1 MAAIKRFA
9 TMSSSSMIRNIIFA
23 AALPVFAAAPGA
35 AFGQA
40 WVGVKNNLNLSLD
53 YTYSPSD
60 LIVETEGQVFDGP
73 GIGSVNHSVT
83 LAAEYTPIDKL
94 AVTAAVPLVTTKYF
108 PDPMSAFPGHGAND
122 DGNFHSSLQDF
133 KLITRYMVL
142 DNSPI
147 ALSPHLG
154 FSIPMA
160 NYETQGYA
168 STGRGLKQLHMG
180 LSVGK
185 FFTEGPV
192 QNFYV
197 HLNYEFSLVEK
208 YKTVFPETEAYGQ
221 NRSEVHGIVGY
232 FISDKIEVNL
242 GVDYR
247 KTHGGLDFLAYGELP
262 TWVQYHHDA
271 LLAESM
277 LLAGAGATYE
287 PMEGLRF
294 NLGLR
299 SFLSG
304 TNTRAPDAI
313 YKPFIMTVGVSWDAI

>member
-9 TMSSSSMIRNIIFA
+9 TMSSSMIRNIIFA
-23 AALPVFAAAPGA
+23 AALLVFAAAPGVA
-35 AFGQA
+35 LGQA

-60 LIVETEGQVFDGP
+60 QIVESEGQAYDGP

-83 LAAEYTPIDKL
+83 LAAEYTPIENL
-94 AVTAAVPLVTTKYF
+94 AVNASVPIVTTKYF
-108 PDPMSAFPGHGAND
+108 PDAASVFPGHGAND

-133 KLITRYMVL
+133 KMVARYMVL
-142 DNSPI
+142 DNRPI
-147 ALSPHLG
+147 ALSPHIG

-168 STGRGLKQLHMG
+168 STGRGLKQLHLG

-185 FFTEGPV
+185 FFTEGPL
-192 QNFYV
+192 QSFYV
-197 HLNYEFSLVEK
+197 HLNYEFSLAEK

-221 NRSEVHGIVGY
+221 NRSDIHTIVGY

-242 GVDYR
+242 GADYR
-247 KTHGGLDFLAYGELP
+247 KVHGGLDFLDYAMLP
-262 TWVQYHHDA
+262 EWVQYHHDA

-304 TNTRAPDAI
+304 TNTRSPNAV
-313 YKPFIMTVGVSWDAI
+313 YKPFIVTFGLSWDAI